1 MPNLDDFDI
10 DQLKNTWQNQ
20 KVEDAY
26 AQSDIEAMLNKKS
39 KSYVKYI
46 LWVSIAEFII
56 FGVVNILRFFSR
68 GNESEFETIL
78 SKLNL
83 HNEQEIILSMDRYY
97 YIIKLT
103 SLLLTGV
110 FVILFYKGYKKI
122 NVESNMKNFIQQIFK
137 FKKSVNAFI
146 TCNVVL
152 LILFLASF
160 GIYLSIVMKQQ
171 NEHVSGSSM
180 IGILTGTVIALLLT
194 VVLILFYYR
203 LVYGILLK
211 RLSKTMTQLKQLEA
225 EKEL

>member
-180 IGILTGTVIALLLT
+180 IGILTGTVVALLLT

>member
-171 NEHVSGSSM
+171 NEHVNGSSM
-180 IGILTGTVIALLLT
+180 IGILTGTVVALLLT

>member
-10 DQLKNTWQNQ
+10 DQLKSTWQNQ

-26 AQSDIEAMLNKKS
+26 DQSEIEAMLNKKS

-46 LWVSIAEFII
+46 LWISIAEFII
-56 FGVVNILRFFSR
+56 FGVMNIIRFFFK

-83 HNEQEIILSMDRYY
+83 QNEQEILLSMDRYY
-97 YIIKLT
+97 YIIKLV
-103 SLLLTGV
+103 SLVLTGI

-137 FKKSVNAFI
+137 FKKNVNAFI
-146 TCNVVL
+146 TCNVIL
-152 LILFLASF
+152 LVLFLASF
-160 GIYLSIVMKQQ
+160 GIYLSIVMEQQ
-171 NEHVSGSSM
+171 NEHVSGATM
-180 IGILTGTVIALLLT
+180 IGILTAIVIALLIT

-211 RLSKTMTQLKQLEA
+211 RLSKTMMQLKQLEA
-225 EKEL
+225 EKES